1 MNVIQEWRRG
11 DYLISTDRNRL
22 DIEVIHGFLRRS
34 YWAEGIP
41 VEIVKK
47 SLKHS
52 LNFGL
57 YKGEQQIG
65 FARVITDYATFA
77 YIGDVFI
84 LEEYRGQGLSKW
96 LMEAVAEHRELQGLR
111 RWMLLTRDAHPL
123 YEKTGFT
130 RPMYPERIMEKH
142 VPNLYG
148 RLASN
153 SE

>member
-1 MNVIQEWRRG
+1 MQAVQEWRRG
-11 DYLISTDRNRL
+11 EYLISTDRNL
-22 DIEVIHGFLRRS
+22 LNVEVIHSFLSRS
-34 YWAEGIP
+34 YWAAGIP

-47 SLKHS
+47 SLEHS

-57 YKGEQQIG
+57 YKEGRQIG

-96 LMEAVAEHRELQGLR
+96 LMQAVMEHRELQGLR
-111 RWMLLTRDAHPL
+111 RWLLLTRDAHSL

-130 RPMYPERIMEKH
+130 RPVYPERIMEKH
-142 VPNLYG
+142 VPNLYD

-153 SE
+153 NE